1 MKIISGEYK
10 GRILKG
16 FDIKGT
22 RPTMDRVKESL
33 FAMVQD
39 YIKDAVVLD
48 LYSGTGNLGIEAI
61 SNGAKKA
68 YLVDNNVIAIN
79 TINENIKNL
88 KVRDTYVIKG
98 NAQSILNDLLIKGI
112 IFDIVFLDPP
122 YHTNELEKTLS
133 FLNDNPSMLSD
144 NGVIVCE
151 TEIDIDYSKYDK
163 FYIYKNRAYG
173 SKKIFILKKYKW

>member
-173 SKKIFILKKYKW
+173 SKKIFILKKYK